1 VKKKPKK
8 SLGQNF
14 LIDKNVI
21 KKIVNLGEL
30 TENDHVL
37 EVGPGTGN
45 LTHEIFERKPNKI
58 FLVEK
63 DNLLS
68 SQLQNQYKDTTTK
81 IFNTD
86 ILNFDESKISEKKI
100 IIFGN
105 LPYNISTQILVKWI
119 TNELSF
125 KSYKKLILMF
135 QKEVAERIIAKSN
148 QKEYGRLSVISNW
161 RLNIRKNFDVP
172 KECFFPKPNVESSVI
187 SFTPKKDYI
196 NFKNPK
202 NLEHVTRIFFLNK
215 RKMIN
220 KAYKKLFKN
229 NLKIAK
235 KLDLDLK
242 FRPGNLSCENY
253 YSLTNFYEELIN

>member
-1 VKKKPKK
+1 MVVVPKK

-14 LIDKNVI
+14 LIDESI
-21 KKIVNLGEL
+21 LDKIVKLGEI
-30 TENDHVL
+30 TKEDIII

-45 LTHEIFERKPNKI
+45 LTKKIIEKKPKY
-58 FLVEK
+58 LTVVEK
-63 DNLLS
+63 DEKLANLLKIKFKNHINVV
-68 SQLQNQYKDTTTK
+68 NQ
-81 IFNTD
+81 D
-86 ILNFDESKISEKKI
+86 ILKINIDDYFEDKKI